1 MRMDFFPS
9 LLGLFQILLGT
20 SYFDKFL
27 SFLIVN
33 KTITGILLKTIQA
46 NRYLIPIL

>member
-1 MRMDFFPS
+1 MDFFLN
-9 LLGLFQILLGT
+9 LLGLLQILLGT

-46 NRYLIPIL
+46 NRYLIRLL